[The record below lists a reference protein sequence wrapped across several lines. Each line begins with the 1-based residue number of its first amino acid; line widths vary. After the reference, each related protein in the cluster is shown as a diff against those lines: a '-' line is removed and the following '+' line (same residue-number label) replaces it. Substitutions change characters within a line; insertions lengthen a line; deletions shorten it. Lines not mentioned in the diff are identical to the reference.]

1 MTARPTVSIEGV
13 GPEVV
18 ADSDFLALAR
28 RSPHDRLGVSLGHE
42 ELEARTALTAAGVGT
57 GNEFILSAQSVLPG
71 ISDAA
76 CPLTAAT
83 PVVPGR
89 AATLA
94 AWNMGTRPAGEVLAE
109 GGTYSGSSATV
120 VTSGQLSPLHIMAS
134 QGYSRQWLKQAG
146 GDDVVW
152 RECWA
157 AVWRVVE
164 TLLGRAYLDDARIT
178 ATSTALSATTFTSVV
193 SSVLREVPAP
203 EVRVMTSPMGSRA
216 LVALEAATFRAD
228 WRAVGGIPHVT
239 SAGVS
244 EVEASNKTSVLIG
257 SPRAAVLGVWGA
269 YTLEDPFTLKKR
281 GQVELVAGVFI
292 RPMIVAPFRVQRID
306 GVTAA

>member
-1 MTARPTVSIEGV
+1 MTRPTATVDTID
-13 GPEVV
+13 PALL
-18 ADSDFLALAR
+18 ADVDLFALAR
-28 RSPHDRLGVSLGHE
+28 RSPHDRLGVALGHE
-42 ELEARTALTAAGVGT
+42 ELEARTALTAGGVGT
-57 GNEFILSAQSVLPG
+57 GNEFILSAQAVLPG
-71 ISDAA
+71 ISTAVA
-76 CPLTAAT
+76 PMTAAT

-94 AWNMGTRPAGEVLAE
+94 AWNMATRPAGEVLAE
-109 GGTYSGSSATV
+109 GATYTPATATL
-120 VTSGQLSPLHIMAS
+120 VTSGQLSPLHIMAC

-164 TLLGRAYLDDARIT
+164 TLLGRAYLDDGRIT
-178 ATSTALSATTFTSVV
+178 ATSTALSATTFTNVV

-203 EVRVMTSPMGSRA
+203 EVRVTTSPMGSRA

-239 SAGVS
+239 SPGVS
-244 EVEASNKTSVLIG
+244 ETEDSNKTAVMIG
-257 SPRAAVLGVWGA
+257 SPRAAALATWGA
-269 YTLEDPFTLKKR
+269 YTIEDPYTLKKR

-292 RPMIVAPFRVQRID
+292 RPLIVRPFAVQRID